1 MLNSSDERGM
11 PELTARAIL
20 LGGLIT
26 LAFTAANVYLGLKVG
41 LTFATSIPAAV
52 ISMAVLRQ
60 FRSSSIF
67 ENNIVQTVASAA
79 GTLSAIIF
87 VLPGLVMIGWWHGFP
102 YWMTMAATG
111 LGGILGVMFSV
122 PLRRALVVNSDL
134 PYPEGRAAAEVL
146 LLGDKSRGGNDEEN
160 RQGLLAI
167 TLNSI
172 ASAAFFALSQTRL
185 VVDEAALYFRV
196 GAGATGISASL
207 SMALFGVGHLVGLSV
222 GAAMLVGIIVAWG
235 VLVPLLTAA
244 AGGAD
249 SSQHAAQAVFHTD
262 IRFFG
267 AGVIGVAAL
276 WTFSR
281 ILGPIVSGLRSA
293 MAASNARAQAQ
304 VLPLAERD
312 LPIKIVG
319 AVIALVLGFIAVLLW
334 QFIAGG
340 TLAAHAPLLI
350 TATLIYVLVAGVVIA
365 SITGYMAGLIGAS
378 NSPISGVGILAVVAA
393 AFMIIAV
400 VGPAADAAQSK
411 AMVAYALF
419 ATGIVFGIAT
429 IANDNLQD
437 LKTGQLVGATPWR
450 QQVALVFG
458 VLFGALIIPPVLSLL
473 NTAYGFSGT
482 PGSGSNALAAPQAA
496 LISALA
502 EGVLGGQLNL
512 RMIGYGA
519 LFGAVTIAVDALLG
533 RSGKLRLPPLAIGL
547 GIYLPMGATLPVVIG
562 AVTGHLYDKWADRS
576 ARPEFARRTG
586 VLMATGMIVGESL
599 FGVLYAGI
607 VVASGKGNPFALVGD
622 GFATAA
628 LIGGVLIFFGLIAFL
643 YRRTMKVVLRPAS
656 K

>member
-1 MLNSSDERGM
+1 LNPSSEQGL
-11 PELTARAIL
+11 PELTLRAIL

-52 ISMAVLRQ
+52 ISMAVLRL
-60 FRSSSIF
+60 FKSSNIF

-79 GTLSAIIF
+79 GTLAAIIF
-87 VLPGLVMIGWWHGFP
+87 VLPGLVIVGWWHGFP
-102 YWMTMAATG
+102 YWITMAATG

-122 PLRRALVVNSDL
+122 PLRRALVVNGDL
-134 PYPEGRAAAEVL
+134 PYPEGVAAAEVL
-146 LLGDKSRGGNDEEN
+146 QVGAHSRDGNEES
-160 RQGLLAI
+160 RQGLAVI
-167 TLNSI
+167 TVNAI

-185 VVDEAALYFRV
+185 VVDEAAVYFRV
-196 GAGATGISASL
+196 GASSTGVSSSL
-207 SMALFGVGHLVGLSV
+207 SMALFGVGHLVGISV
-222 GAAMLVGIIVAWG
+222 GLAMFAGIVIAWG
-235 VLVPLLTAA
+235 ILVPILTAA
-244 AGGAD
+244 LPAVD
-249 SSQHAAQAVFHTD
+249 SAQHVALGVFRTD

-267 AGVIGVAAL
+267 AGVIGVAAV

-281 ILGPIVSGLRSA
+281 ILGPIIAGLRAA
-293 MAASNARAQAQ
+293 MAASAARGVHGHQ
-304 VLPLAERD
+304 LPLVERD
-312 LPIKIVG
+312 LPIKAVGIVV
-319 AVIALVLGFIAVLLW
+319 AATLVLIAVLLR

-340 TLAAHAPLLI
+340 PLAAHAPVLI
-350 TATLIYVLVAGVVIA
+350 AATLLFVLVGGLVIA

-378 NSPISGVGILAVVAA
+378 NSPVSGVGILAVIGAA
-393 AFMIIAV
+393 LMLTAV
-400 VGPAADAAQSK
+400 IGHATDPGESS

-429 IANDNLQD
+429 ISNDNLQD

-458 VLFGALIIPPVLSLL
+458 VIFGAAIIPPVLGLL
-473 NTAYGFSGT
+473 NTAYGFAGA
-482 PGSGSNALAAPQAA
+482 PGSGPDALPAPQAA

-502 EGVLGGQLNL
+502 QGMLGGHLTL
-512 RMIGYGA
+512 TLIDYGA
-519 LFGAVTIAVDALLG
+519 LAGALLIAIDALLG
-533 RSGKLRLPPLAIGL
+533 RSGRMRLPPLAIGL

-562 AVTGHLYDKWADRS
+562 SLAGYYYDRWADH
-576 ARPEFARRTG
+576 APEPKFARRMG

-607 VVASGKGNPFALVGD
+607 VVASGKSAPFALVGD
-622 GFATAA
+622 GFATVA
-628 LIGGVLIFFGLIAFL
+628 LIGGAVIFFGLVGLL
-643 YRRTMKVVLRPAS
+643 YRRTVTVVSRPTP